1 MRADLSLQP
10 AFGGNR
16 LLYACIGFSMLA
28 HLAVMWRAPHVEP
41 REAPPPRITATLRQ
55 AEPAPLPAM
64 AAPEPPPLAQE
75 RPEPP
80 RPAPAEVRQPPPPEP
95 RPQKLKPDAAPVARV
110 EPIAPV
116 PAPAA
121 APAPAP
127 VAPAV
132 APVQADARPDARAE
146 RETTKPAAAVPAPAS
161 PEFSE
166 RALID
171 EYQSRI
177 ASIIETRRLK
187 RYPNEAMQNNWEGT
201 ATVVLK
207 IGTDGKVAGVE
218 TGSSSGHELLDEQ
231 ARISLSKAKPYVQIP
246 EGLKGKAFDA
256 RVRVVFSLAK

>member
-1 MRADLSLQP
+1 MSADLSIQP

-16 LLYACIGFSMLA
+16 LLYACIVFSMLA

-55 AEPAPLPAM
+55 AEPALPPAM

-95 RPQKLKPDAAPVARV
+95 RPQKLKPDAAPVVRV
-110 EPIAPV
+110 EPVAPV

-121 APAPAP
+121 APAPAA

-146 RETTKPAAAVPAPAS
+146 RETAKPAAVPAPAS

-171 EYQSRI
+171 LYQSQI
-177 ASIIETRRLK
+177 ASIIETRKLK

-201 ATVVLK
+201 VTVVLK